1 MIKLYTDA
9 GLNTN
14 LNLGVVSYVI
24 KRNNKIYQDALHQ
37 DNQDNHYLEFLALK
51 IALQK
56 IIENHWN
63 DEIVLIHS
71 DSQIVIDSLDK
82 NYSKNY
88 QPILDDILSE
98 LENFPEYFAKH
109 IADKD
114 NRAAH
119 TLVHQEMLKIRTHSD
134 K

>member
-14 LNLGVVSYVI
+14 LNLGAVSYIIRV
-24 KRNNKIYQDALHQ
+24 NKNIYQDALPEKF
-37 DNQDNHYLEFLALK
+37 DDNHYLEFLALK

-63 DEIVLIHS
+63 DEMILIHS
-71 DSQIVIDSLDK
+71 DSQIVIDSIDK
-82 NYSKNY
+82 KYSKHY
-88 QPILDDILSE
+88 QPILDEILES
-98 LENFPEYFAKH
+98 LDKFPSYFAKH

-119 TLVHQEMLKIRTHSD
+119 ALVHQELLKIRPND
-134 K
+134 RN

>member
-24 KRNNKIYQDALHQ
+24 KVNNKIYKDALPQ
-37 DNQDNHYLEFLALK
+37 DSQDNHYLEFMALK

-56 IIENHWN
+56 IIENGWN
-63 DEIVLIHS
+63 NEIILIHS

-82 NYSKNY
+82 NYSKHY
-88 QPILDDILSE
+88 QPILDEILMD
-98 LENFPEYFAKH
+98 LTKFPSYFAKH
-109 IADKD
+109 VADKD

-119 TLVHQEMLKIRTHSD
+119 ALVHQKMLNIRTHGF

>member
-14 LNLGVVSYVI
+14 LNLGAVSYIIRV
-24 KRNNKIYQDALHQ
+24 NKNIYQDALPEKF
-37 DNQDNHYLEFLALK
+37 DDNHYLEFLALK

-56 IIENHWN
+56 IIEKHWN
-63 DEIVLIHS
+63 DEIILIHS
-71 DSQIVIDSLDK
+71 DSQIVIDSINK
-82 NYSKNY
+82 KYSKHY
-88 QPILDDILSE
+88 QPILDEILES
-98 LENFPEYFAKH
+98 LDKFPSYFAKH

-119 TLVHQEMLKIRTHSD
+119 ALVHQELLKIRPND
-134 K
+134 RN

>member
-1 MIKLYTDA
+1 MLKLYTDA

-14 LNLGVVSYVI
+14 LNLGVVAYVI
-24 KRNNKIYQDALHQ
+24 KRDNNIYQTSTRH
-37 DNQDNHYLEFLALK
+37 DNTDNHYLEFLALK
-51 IALQK
+51 LALSK

-63 DEIVLIHS
+63 NEILFIHS
-71 DSQIVIDSLDK
+71 DSQIVIDSLEK
-82 NYSKNY
+82 NYSKHY
-88 QPILDDILSE
+88 QPILDDILE
-98 LENFPEYFAKH
+98 QLDQFPSYFAKH

-119 TLVHQEMLKIRTHSD
+119 ALVHQEMIHLRRIGK

>member
-14 LNLGVVSYVI
+14 LNLAVVSYVI
-24 KRNNKIYQDALHQ
+24 KLNNQIYKEAIPQN
-37 DNQDNHYLEFLALK
+37 NQDNHYLEFLALK

-56 IIENHWN
+56 IIENNWN
-63 DEIVLIHS
+63 DEIILIHS

-82 NYSKNY
+82 NYSKHY
-88 QPILDDILSE
+88 QPILDEILTE
-98 LENFPEYFAKH
+98 LQSFPSYFAKH

-119 TLVHQEMLKIRTHSD
+119 ALVHQKMLNLRTHGH

>member
-14 LNLGVVSYVI
+14 LNLGVVAFVI
-24 KRNNKIYQDALHQ
+24 TKNKDTYKEALQH
-37 DNQDNHYLEFLALK
+37 DNLDNHYLEFLALK
-51 IALQK
+51 LALDK
-56 IIENHWN
+56 IITERWN
-63 DEIVLIHS
+63 DEIVFIHS

-82 NYSKNY
+82 HYSKHY
-88 QPILDDILSE
+88 QPILDEILVD
-98 LENFPEYFAKH
+98 LNQFPGYFAKH

-114 NRAAH
+114 NRQAH
-119 TLVHQEMLKIRTHSD
+119 TLVHQKMLKIRSSED

>member
-14 LNLGVVSYVI
+14 LNLGAVSYIIRV
-24 KRNNKIYQDALHQ
+24 NKNIYQDALPEKF
-37 DNQDNHYLEFLALK
+37 DDNHYLEFLALK

-63 DEIVLIHS
+63 DKIILIHS
-71 DSQIVIDSLDK
+71 DSQIVIDSIDK
-82 NYSKNY
+82 KYSKHY
-88 QPILDDILSE
+88 QPILDEILES
-98 LENFPEYFAKH
+98 LDKFPSYFAKH

-119 TLVHQEMLKIRTHSD
+119 ALVHQELLKIRPND
-134 K
+134 RN

>member
-14 LNLGVVSYVI
+14 LNLGVVAYVI
-24 KRNNKIYQDALHQ
+24 KLNNETYTKALPA
-37 DNQDNHYLEFLALK
+37 DYSDNHYLEFLALK
-51 IALQK
+51 LALQK
-56 IIENHWN
+56 IIEKSWN
-63 DEIVLIHS
+63 NDLLLIHS

-82 NYSKNY
+82 NYSKHY
-88 QPILDDILSE
+88 QPILDDILDE
-98 LENFPEYFAKH
+98 LKHFPTYFAKH

-114 NRAAH
+114 NGAAH
-119 TLVHQEMLKIRTHSD
+119 ALVHQKMLNIRTHGY

>member
-14 LNLGVVSYVI
+14 LNLGVVAYVI
-24 KRNNKIYQDALHQ
+24 KHNNDIYKKALHH
-37 DNQDNHYLEFLALK
+37 DSQDNHYLEFLALK
-51 IALQK
+51 LALET
-56 IIENHWN
+56 IIDHQWN
-63 DEIVLIHS
+63 DDLLLIHS

-82 NYSKNY
+82 SYSKHY
-88 QPILDDILSE
+88 QPILDEILLE
-98 LENFPEYFAKH
+98 LQQFPSYFAKH

-114 NRAAH
+114 NGAAH
-119 TLVHQEMLKIRTHSD
+119 ALVHQKMLNIRTHGD

>member
-14 LNLGVVSYVI
+14 LNLGVVAFVI
-24 KRNNKIYQDALHQ
+24 RFNEKTYKEALHQ
-37 DNQDNHYLEFLALK
+37 DNTDNHYLEFLALK
-51 IALQK
+51 LALQK
-56 IIENHWN
+56 IINEHWN
-63 DEIVLIHS
+63 NEIVLIHS

-82 NYSKNY
+82 NYSKHY
-88 QPILDDILSE
+88 QPILDDILK
-98 LENFPEYFAKH
+98 LLQQFPGYFAKH

-114 NRAAH
+114 NGAAH
-119 TLVHQEMLKIRTHSD
+119 ALVHQKMLNIRKHGD

>member
-14 LNLGVVSYVI
+14 LNLGVISYVI
-24 KRNNKIYQDALHQ
+24 RDNKDIYKEALHK
-37 DNQDNHYLEFLALK
+37 NINDNHYLEFLALK
-51 IALQK
+51 IALEK
-56 IIENHWN
+56 IISIHLNN
-63 DEIVLIHS
+63 EIILIHS

-82 NYSKNY
+82 RYSKHY
-88 QPILDDILSE
+88 QAILDDILNLLDE
-98 LENFPEYFAKH
+98 FPSFFAKH

-114 NRAAH
+114 NREAH
-119 TLVHQEMLKIRTHSD
+119 ALVHQKMLNIRSHGD

>member
-14 LNLGVVSYVI
+14 LNLGAVSYIIRV
-24 KRNNKIYQDALHQ
+24 NKNIYQDALPEKF
-37 DNQDNHYLEFLALK
+37 DDNHYLEFLALK

-63 DEIVLIHS
+63 DKIILIHS
-71 DSQIVIDSLDK
+71 DSQIVIDSIDKKYSKHYQSILDEILESLDK
-82 NYSKNY
+82 
-88 QPILDDILSE
+88 
-98 LENFPEYFAKH
+98 FPSYFAKH

-119 TLVHQEMLKIRTHSD
+119 ALVHQELLKIRPND
-134 K
+134 RN